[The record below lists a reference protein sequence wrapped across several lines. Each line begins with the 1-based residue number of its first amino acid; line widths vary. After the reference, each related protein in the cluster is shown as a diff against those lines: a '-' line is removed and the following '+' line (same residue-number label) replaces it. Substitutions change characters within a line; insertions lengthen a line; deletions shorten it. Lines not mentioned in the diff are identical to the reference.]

1 MNNNFFDLAALQ
13 KKWDS
18 IPAHDKAQA
27 RTVAATIGGI
37 LMRVGIVMAIAVGC
51 IFYFIVSVV
60 FAGVKGKK

>member
-18 IPAHDKAQA
+18 IPDHDKAQA
-27 RTVAATIGGI
+27 RTVATTVGGI
-37 LMRVGIVMAIAVGC
+37 LMRVGIVMAIAVGF
-51 IFYFIVSVV
+51 IFYFMASVV